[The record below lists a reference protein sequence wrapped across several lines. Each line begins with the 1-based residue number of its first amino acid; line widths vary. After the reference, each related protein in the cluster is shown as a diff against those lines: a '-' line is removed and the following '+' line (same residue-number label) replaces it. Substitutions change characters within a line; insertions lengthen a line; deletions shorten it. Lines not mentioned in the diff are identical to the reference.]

1 MNRYKYKSEYTNSKK
16 ELWHMSPFFKVES
29 NIIYNTENKRNV
41 KKEGKEGRKK
51 ENLKSSIVFPGIQL
65 RT

>member
-41 KKEGKEGRKK
+41 KKEGKEGR
-51 ENLKSSIVFPGIQL
+51 EGAQKSA
-65 RT
+65 